1 MEKQRSQEIT
11 VGIVAFVAIGLL
23 FLGISLGKGLKVTS
37 EDQLLKIRFP
47 TSSGLQV
54 SEPVVV
60 NGVKRGTVIS
70 VKNDKSSVLVS
81 VLLDNYDDIKSD
93 ASAKIT
99 LLEIT
104 GGKKIEI
111 SPGEMPKKFELKNEM
126 IGITPPDLAELVALV
141 GEVSGD
147 AVSLVRRL
155 DTIASS
161 ATDLLA
167 DGKVVEDV
175 KQTLHNANQI
185 SGNLNKFVDDNY
197 EKLES
202 SINNLNQLA
211 ASLRKAVDKHEPTVE
226 RILGEL
232 EITLKDARG
241 LMSNIDSTVSDAN
254 ALVTNV
260 NQITSDLRNGDGF
273 ATKLLFDKNLNERL
287 DSTFTNLSFLLDMIK
302 NHGVN
307 VNVRLGSRP

>member
-1 MEKQRSQEIT
+1 MDKQRSKEIT
-11 VGIVAFVAIGLL
+11 VGIVTFLAIGLL
-23 FLGISLGKGLKVTS
+23 FLGISLGKGFQVAS
-37 EDQLLKIRFP
+37 EDKLLKIRFP
-47 TSSGLQV
+47 NSGGLQV

-60 NGVKRGTVIS
+60 NGVKRGSVIS

-93 ASAKIT
+93 ATAKIT

-104 GGKKIEI
+104 GGKKVEI
-111 SPGEMPKKFELKNEM
+111 YPGKMPNKLILKNELQ
-126 IGITPPDLAELVALV
+126 GITPPDLSELVALV

-161 ATDLLA
+161 ATELLA

-175 KQTLHNANQI
+175 KQTLKNANEL
-185 SGNLNKFVDDNY
+185 SANLNQFVDNNY
-197 EKLES
+197 TKLES
-202 SINNLNQLA
+202 SIKNLNDL
-211 ASLRKAVDKHEPTVE
+211 SLSLKNAVDRHEPTVG
-226 RILGEL
+226 RILNEI
-232 EITLKDARG
+232 EITLNDARV
-241 LMSNIDSTVSDAN
+241 LVANIDSTVSGAN
-254 ALVTNV
+254 SLVANM
-260 NQITSDLRNGDGF
+260 NKLSDDLRNGDGF
-273 ATKLLFDKNLNERL
+273 ATKMLFDKGLNERL
-287 DSTFTNLSFLLDMIK
+287 DSTFTNLSVLLDMIK